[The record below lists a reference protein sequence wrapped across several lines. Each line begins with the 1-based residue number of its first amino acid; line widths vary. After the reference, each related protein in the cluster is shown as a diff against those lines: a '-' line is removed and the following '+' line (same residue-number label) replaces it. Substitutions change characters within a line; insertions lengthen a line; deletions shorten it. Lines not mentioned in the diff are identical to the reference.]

1 VLVGDEDGVRP
12 RRSSKPVENAPGS
25 SSTLASPSS
34 TSRQEWPYFVIRM
47 VRRFPGE
54 GQVMGIMRKVGF
66 VGAAVS
72 FARSS
77 RGQQLIADAR
87 RRYDTPANRE
97 WAKQG
102 FQQVRQ
108 QVSSRRGAP
117 RPQ

>member
-1 VLVGDEDGVRP
+1 
-12 RRSSKPVENAPGS
+12 
-25 SSTLASPSS
+25 
-34 TSRQEWPYFVIRM
+34 
-47 VRRFPGE
+47 
-54 GQVMGIMRKVGF
+54 MGIMRKVGF

-77 RGQQLIADAR
+77 RGQQLIGDAR

-97 WAKQG
+97 RAKQG